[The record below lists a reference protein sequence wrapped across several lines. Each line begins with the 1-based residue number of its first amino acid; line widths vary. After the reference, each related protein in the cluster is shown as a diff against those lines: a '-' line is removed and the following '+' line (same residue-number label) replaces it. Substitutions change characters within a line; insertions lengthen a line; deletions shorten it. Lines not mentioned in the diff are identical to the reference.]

1 MNIFITGTD
10 TGVGKTYISTR
21 LLNHYNE
28 QGLKTIGLKPVAT
41 GCDLLNG
48 KLYNDDALA
57 LQQAASI
64 KLDYDW
70 VNPFA
75 FEPPI
80 APHIA
85 AMQENK
91 SITIASLSEKLMHA
105 LNTPADIR
113 IIEGAGGWLL
123 PLNERETMADF
134 VAQENFAVILVV
146 GMRLGCLNHALLT
159 AHAIHTAKV
168 NCIGWIANCIDP
180 NMPHLQEN
188 IATLKQRLTIP
199 CITDNHNINPLKAW

>member
-21 LLNHYNE
+21 LLKHYNE
-28 QGLKTIGLKPVAT
+28 QGLKTIGLKPVAS
-41 GCDLLNG
+41 GCELLNG

-91 SITIASLSEKLMHA
+91 SITIASLSEKLAPA
-105 LNTPADIR
+105 LNTPADVR

-159 AHAIHTAKV
+159 AHAMQAANI
-168 NCIGWIANCIDP
+168 NCLGWIANCIDP
-180 NMPHLQEN
+180 NMPYLQEN
-188 IATLKQRLTIP
+188 IATLKQRLAIP
-199 CITDNHNINPLKAW
+199 CITDNYKIKSLNAW